1 MEIKPRPVKKD
12 RQEEKSKQV
21 KVSDNKKEDTNKE
34 SVKKE
39 TDDFKNLEKK
49 PSEACGSKPL
59 DHGIN
64 PQNEVLE
71 DSYEVN
77 SQKCIPQETVIY
89 NVRLARAYVP
99 FQKFCTTYVPLESLK
114 RGTIFPELD
123 L

>member
-34 SVKKE
+34 SIKKE
-39 TDDFKNLEKK
+39 TDAFINLEKK
-49 PSEACGSKPL
+49 SSEACESKPL

-114 RGTIFPELD
+114 KGTVFPELD